1 MTALREIEAVDLFCG
16 AGGTS
21 QGLLMAANRLNRKLK
36 LMAINHWTVAIDTHS
51 VNHPEADNLCTGLN
65 EVDPHKLVPS
75 GKLDLLCAS
84 PECTHHSVARGGK
97 PMDDQ
102 SRSSA
107 WLVLRWAQQLYIKA
121 MIFENV
127 PEWESWGPLGP
138 PDRQGNRRP
147 LKSKRGELFQ
157 QFVATLRAMNY
168 KVEWRVL
175 VCADYGSP
183 TTRRRLF
190 MICRRDGKP
199 IVWPTPTHVRPAS
212 PGAPLEMFP
221 DSRPKWRTAREII
234 DWSLPTRS
242 IFGRKKS
249 LADNTLL
256 RQEAGMLKFNGIHIN
271 LRHCVKNNLRPYIV
285 VPPGATMAEAQA
297 FLLPHRTFENMN
309 ADSLDVPLRTVTA
322 NSADFYLV
330 KPFLMQIDHASGSG
344 SIRDVDA
351 PVATLVTKENT
362 GVVELF
368 LTVLRGT
375 STVTSVDKPLP
386 TVTNSG
392 AHYGL
397 TEAFL
402 VDPNFGERK
411 GQSPRVRSLDVPAP
425 TVTASGAGGVVQPF
439 IVTVNHGDSG
449 GKRVRSVDDPMVTV
463 TGSMGEGLLQPSLI
477 EFYGSSSEQSVDD
490 PVPTVT
496 TKDRFGLMVLEWL
509 EQGYGVYLLDIRFR
523 MLQPRELARAQGFP
537 DTYEFTGNRQD
548 VVKQIGNAVPPDVMN
563 ALAYEVLS
571 SQQPRGKETPM
582 EVAA

>member
-1 MTALREIEAVDLFCG
+1 
-16 AGGTS
+16 
-21 QGLLMAANRLNRKLK
+21 MASNRLKRKLK
-36 LMAINHWTVAIDTHS
+36 LIAINHWQVAIDTHS
-51 VNHPEADNLCTGLN
+51 LNHAEAQNLCTGLN

-107 WLVLRWAQQLYIKA
+107 WLILRWAQQLYIKA

-138 PDRQGNRRP
+138 PNAKGERRP

-157 QFVATLRAMNY
+157 QFVATLKALNY

-190 MICRRDGKP
+190 MIARRDGKP
-199 IVWPTPTHVRPAS
+199 ITWPQPTHVRPS
-212 PGAPLEMFP
+212 IKNAPLEMFP

-234 DWSLPTRS
+234 DWSSPTRS
-242 IFGRKKS
+242 IFGRKKP

-256 RQEAGMLKFNGIHIN
+256 RQEAGMLKFNGIRIN
-271 LRHCVKNNLRPYIV
+271 LRKCVKENLRPYLI
-285 VPPGATMAEAQA
+285 VPPGATLSQAQA

-322 NSADFYLV
+322 NSSDFCLV
-330 KPFLMQIDHASGSG
+330 QPFLMQIDHASGNG
-344 SIRDVDA
+344 GVRGVDS

-362 GVVELF
+362 GIVEPF
-368 LTVLRGT
+368 LTVLRGA

-402 VDPNFGERK
+402 VNPNFGERK
-411 GQSPRVRSLDVPAP
+411 GQAPRVRSIDAPVPA
-425 TVTASGAGGVVQPF
+425 VTSAGAGGVVQPF

-449 GKRVRSVDDPMVTV
+449 GTRVRSIDDPMATV
-463 TGSMGEGLLQPSLI
+463 TGSMGEGIAQPSLI
-477 EFYGSSSEQSVDD
+477 KFYGTADASGIDE
-490 PVPTVT
+490 PVPSVT
-496 TKDRFGLMVLEWL
+496 TKDRFGLMILDWI

-537 DTYEFTGNRQD
+537 DEYQFTGNRED
-548 VVKQIGNAVPPDVMN
+548 VVKQIGNAVPPDVAN
-563 ALAYEVLS
+563 ALCYEVLS
-571 SQQPRGKETPM
+571 SMERRPADAARG